1 MIKLKNSL
9 LLGLILGLVA
19 SFLLLF
25 LLDLSLFLLRPAF
38 HQKMIEADVLF
49 AISIIISLVLA
60 RTFIKKEDKHEL
72 GKGFLFS
79 AFIWGAFYVLLFHI
93 KHYTTLFF
101 NS

>member
-1 MIKLKNSL
+1 MNKLKNSL
-9 LLGLILGLVA
+9 LLGLVLGLVA

-25 LLDLSLFLLRPAF
+25 LLDFSLFMLRPAL
-38 HQKMIEADVLF
+38 QKKMIEADVLF

-79 AFIWGAFYVLLFHI
+79 AFIWGALYVFLFHI
-93 KHYTTLFF
+93 QHYTNLFF
-101 NS
+101 KS